1 MFGSAKMKRS
11 IAMLLTAVVA
21 LTNLPITP
29 VQASNESTP
38 KTARTPVTSESG
50 MTFDLSW
57 DENNSYVEGDSFN
70 YVTSSNTSTNATM
83 KVSYS
88 SKKVREEGYKAGDL
102 VVTVGGLSEAYRGGT
117 PTYAIG
123 ADKASDANKTRDWS
137 YTYNKKTDTFTFT
150 NNRDIQPNSVFSGY
164 FELVFSM
171 DARQCR
177 DLFEKDI
184 TATFMLPDESE
195 VTTEPIHFFVDTTVD
210 TYSVSIEAE
219 ELYSTHGFNVENP
232 QDYFWRKYPLDAS
245 ETLHSRGLK
254 SSEKYILTVPE
265 GARVYSPY
273 LICNEID
280 STHYQVG
287 LKSDS
292 YSKNDLVYI
301 LYPKDQFEDSDVT
314 VYLEGF
320 GTYHEG
326 LDGVGVEEEVS
337 LAKDDV
343 TIHLPLATDFDFKLP
358 TGVHR
363 VYKDDPYPYT
373 SSYGADIFGE
383 TMVTG
388 TTQTWGMHANI
399 VSYGVD
405 NPTSLQIIDDF
416 QYITLNDGTWRQ
428 LTSKDYQ
435 HTSVTIPSN
444 KDVTNV
450 NDLPLTPDKY
460 QIQVFAVQND
470 EVIRED
476 DSTLVYDALIDSQ
489 SHVVNLPE
497 GTTAVSIRIN
507 GLEEIVNYID
517 FDLKTEY
524 HVDNSEGNVNL
535 TSGRVKNTLVM
546 MYYDG
551 EGNWLDK
558 DEATEDKYEDDTNL
572 GLAQKDL
579 DIYGH
584 YQLRDSAEIT
594 FYGRDAFKSDF
605 TASTALNSFTPTERK
620 FTSELTLGGRFD
632 MDGEERFDKFSLYTI
647 LPDGLNIASG
657 VDTPE
662 EMWDVL
668 SLSGLGLDAETL
680 ANHATLE
687 LDKNYKDSGKTY
699 IALHFDF
706 TDVEGVSFNSGIS
719 AKLGVSVDMNWYKK
733 NGASFIVKSVCMI
746 DDDTPY
752 KEQGKRSDDGSY
764 ADSLWSDIDNDGVTD
779 ELLEYDSDYK
789 SILYADSSQFEMN
802 KWIESQY
809 TDGMVQLPDV
819 ADVGY
824 GDKYTYTT
832 RIINGANKTK
842 DIVVYDNLENGENS
856 EWHGTFKGVDVSDA
870 ESLGLKPTVYYSDNR
885 NAGDLESG
893 GWTTDMDAKD
903 VQSVAIKLEGE
914 LGAGKIL
921 DIKINMTAPKDKAL
935 KNKLTENN
943 YGAEFTMY
951 DLASGNETK
960 IDYLDSNF
968 VQGRLVAGFKDIT
981 VTKEDEVNG
990 AKLAGAEFELVNKAT
1005 QEVFGTATSNAKG
1018 YANFSRV
1025 PQDEVYILKETKA
1038 PQGYEK
1044 AEDVEVEVGMEN
1056 VKVTVEDPRVKGT
1069 IEINKQNA
1077 LDNTLKVKGAE
1088 YSVTN
1093 SKGVVVGKIVTDENG
1108 YGKLEGLDWDKYIV
1122 KETKSPEG
1130 YELDEKEYEVTIN
1143 RENVIEVQV
1152 VGINEAQVP
1161 TSVTLTK
1168 YEADINGEHLD
1179 SELSGA
1185 VFDLYK
1191 KIGEE
1196 YKIQG
1201 TYVTDMNGEIY
1212 VDELAFGD
1220 YQFREK
1226 RAPEGYKLDSTP
1238 IDFKITEKQ
1247 TDVTYKAYN
1256 TRKAGTIR
1264 LFKLDENGI
1273 PVAGGVY
1280 ALMNADKEVIDE
1292 YTTNQDGYVYIE
1304 NLEWGTYY
1312 IKETEAPNG
1321 YKLDETEYEVVVDAK
1336 HITIDVKSVDET
1348 KKGSVVLTKYNE
1360 IGKNT
1365 LVGAVFSLYKN
1376 DGTVVKEGLTT
1387 DTDGKVQV
1395 DGLEWGSYYFKETK
1409 APQGYGLSDEVV
1421 RFSVNAMTANAIQEL
1436 SMKDPLDSRVITV
1449 TKRIKAEDINFS
1461 NGNPSFVF
1469 CMTGTDIDSEEHE
1482 YNRIVTFTEDYV
1494 ANNTGEDGYVSQTV
1508 TFSGFKAGNYEV
1520 HEEETSRYEFESI
1533 TNVENGTIDG
1543 QAVDFDMVNNKD
1555 GCCTYTNRNYEA
1567 QYFSHTSGVSNVLK
1581 EQAVMTSITV
1591 IWNGEDTLDSGTKIN
1606 RDDLDVYA
1614 NYDDGSSLK
1623 VANDLYDLSI
1633 EEVPF
1638 VHGDYTVEVT
1648 YTDAKE
1654 TTCKGNFTFNVNYVI
1669 KPIDIEVVVPEDVYP
1684 GSFWICKDCF
1694 EYNLVFNDGSTEKL
1708 SADNVKIV
1716 FEDGKPTYRLPND
1729 TGTTINLDA
1738 TLVVLDSEYT
1748 EINYKGFDVQFEVQ
1762 VAKTILTTAFQTQEG
1777 VGNKIT
1783 ALYLTESYD
1792 ALVFGHDSINP
1803 SIDWE
1808 SSSLFKGF
1816 KEEVK
1821 SVYFAKSFGGSERL
1835 QNWFSGC
1842 TSLETVYSLPADV
1855 TNLNGTFNRCV
1866 KLKNVCDIPNN
1877 IVDLDNTF
1885 MDCKSLVTAPSLP
1898 DSVTGIG
1905 STFDGCTSLVNVEKM
1920 PTFIKYT
1927 PTGNVIRDEYNTFKD
1942 CTSLVTV
1949 PNLPGN
1955 SSYWIRWVNTFSGCT
1970 KFTGIESGT
1979 MPEGSWKLW
1988 HTFYKCTSLAKTPYL
2003 PSEVSS
2009 LKSAFEECRS
2019 LVTVTNIPKGVD
2031 DFSDAFKNCIS
2042 LKEIPPIEYSGSYLD
2057 LSGAFSGCNS
2067 MVELPVINTKAK
2079 LHGTG
2084 LYNTFKMTGLTSVDL
2099 TELPSGATDLYHT
2112 FESCSNLE
2120 SVTGLS
2126 TYTTSEYLTDTFA
2139 SCKKLVSVDGFPSTT
2154 KSMESTFYNCSLL
2167 SEIPQLPETLI
2178 FLKFAFFGTALSVT
2192 PEIPDSVTDMKGT
2205 FGSCENLTE
2214 VTNLPTSINSLQE
2227 TFIDCS
2233 KLVSCVD
2240 IPAGCE
2246 DMYKT
2251 FMRCTSL
2258 LSPPSIPSTVRD
2270 MYGTFGNCVN
2280 LQSTPE
2286 IPVGVEDLTRTFS
2299 ECNSLTDVGDLF
2311 DNIQEFSGNNGSV
2324 SILGIFDG
2332 CDELVVAPSRIPS
2345 GATNM
2350 EASFKSCQKLV
2361 QPPSVIP
2368 STVLNMTYT
2377 FMDCYMLQGDIQIDA
2392 SPSSYQRCFMQAGRT
2407 SNGITIYGAS
2417 SVLDELAETGE
2428 YVTVRQ

>member
-1 MFGSAKMKRS
+1 MFGSVKMKRS

-102 VVTVGGLSEAYRGGT
+102 VITVGGLSDAYRGGT

-123 ADKASDANKTRDWS
+123 ADKASDENKTRDWS

-210 TYSVSIEAE
+210 TYSVSITAE

-245 ETLHSRGLK
+245 KTLHSRGLK

-273 LICNEID
+273 LSCSEID

-287 LKSDS
+287 LSSGS

-301 LYPKDQFEDSDVT
+301 LYPKEQFEDSDVT

-320 GTYHEG
+320 GTYYEG

-337 LAKDDV
+337 LAKDDI
-343 TIHLPLATDFDFKLP
+343 TIHLPLATDFDFRLP

-388 TTQTWGMHANI
+388 TTQNWGMHANI
-399 VSYGVD
+399 VSYGAD

-450 NDLPLTPDKY
+450 NELPLTPDKY

-579 DIYGH
+579 DTYGH

-680 ANHATLE
+680 ANNATLE

-706 TDVEGVSFNSGIS
+706 TDVEGVSFNNGIS

-824 GDKYTYTT
+824 GDEYTYTT

-842 DIVVYDNLENGENS
+842 DIVIYDNLENGENS

-893 GWTTDMDAKD
+893 GWTTDMNAKD

-951 DLASGNETK
+951 DLASGDETK
-960 IDYLDSNF
+960 VDYLDSNF

-1044 AEDVEVEVGMEN
+1044 AEDVEIEVGMEN

-1130 YELDEKEYEVTIN
+1130 YELDEKEYEVVIN
-1143 RENVIEVQV
+1143 RENVTEVQV

-1212 VDELAFGD
+1212 VDELAFGE

-1238 IDFKITEKQ
+1238 IDFKITEKE

-1264 LFKLDENGI
+1264 LFKLDENGV

-1312 IKETEAPNG
+1312 IKETKAPNG

-1348 KKGSVVLTKYNE
+1348 KKGSVVLTKYDE

-1365 LVGAVFSLYKN
+1365 LEGAVFSLYKN

-1387 DTDGKVQV
+1387 DADGKVQV

-1436 SMKDPLDSRVITV
+1436 SMKDPVDSRVITV

-1469 CMTGTDIDSEEHE
+1469 CMTGTDIDGEKHE

-1533 TNVENGTIDG
+1533 TNVENGTING
-1543 QAVDFDMVNNKD
+1543 QAVDFDMVKNED

-1591 IWNGEDTLDSGTKIN
+1591 IWNGEDTLDSGTAIN

-1648 YTDAKE
+1648 YTDAKG
-1654 TTCKGNFTFNVNYVI
+1654 TTCKGDFTFNVNYVI

-1684 GSFWICKDCF
+1684 GGYAVCDEDFT
-1694 EYNLVFNDGSTEKL
+1694 YNIVYNDGSKASSDEAENFDIIISEFDWEERDPDFEFYRL
-1708 SADNVKIV
+1708 AN
-1716 FEDGKPTYRLPND
+1716 EDGEQVIPYEAYVNMASVD
-1729 TGTTINLDA
+1729 YEFTGNFTVNVVKTVASDALDTINNSKPLPDPLPDG
-1738 TLVVLDSEYT
+1738 TSLLVLQYCMA
-1748 EINYKGFDVQFEVQ
+1748 NH
-1762 VAKTILTTAFQTQEG
+1762 AF
-1777 VGNKIT
+1777 I
-1783 ALYLTESYD
+1783 TESGD
-1792 ALVFGHDSINP
+1792 LMLFGH
-1803 SIDWE
+1803 
-1808 SSSLFKGF
+1808 SSSND
-1816 KEEVK
+1816 
-1821 SVYFAKSFGGSERL
+1821 FAKSKLGESQFKSAKTLYFSKNFRASFLRQWFYNFNELTTIYSLPEGVTDMGSTFSGCTSLVNAPVIPEGVKNMSFTFNGCTSL
-1835 QNWFSGC
+1835 VNAPIIPEGVTDMESTFSGCTSLVNAPVIPEGVTDMGSTFSGCTSLVDAPNIPEGVTDMGSTFSGC
-1842 TSLETVYSLPADV
+1842 TSLEKAPVIPEGVKNMSY
-1855 TNLNGTFNRCV
+1855 TF
-1866 KLKNVCDIPNN
+1866 
-1877 IVDLDNTF
+1877 
-1885 MDCKSLVTAPSLP
+1885 S
-1898 DSVTGIG
+1898 
-1905 STFDGCTSLVNVEKM
+1905 GCTSLVNA
-1920 PTFIKYT
+1920 P
-1927 PTGNVIRDEYNTFKD
+1927 VIPEGVKD
-1942 CTSLVTV
+1942 MGS
-1949 PNLPGN
+1949 
-1955 SSYWIRWVNTFSGCT
+1955 TFSGCT
-1970 KFTGIESGT
+1970 SLEKAPVI
-1979 MPEGSWKLW
+1979 PEGVKNMSYTFSGCTSLVNAPVIPEGVKDMLSTFRGCTSLEKAPVIPEGVKNMSFTFNGCTSLVNAPIIPEGVTNMESTFSGCTSLVNAPIIPEGVTNMESTFSGCTSLVNAPVIPEGVTDMGSTFSGCTSLVNAPVIPEGVKDMSSTFRGCTSLEKAPVIPEGVKNMSYTFRGCTSLEKAPVIPEGVKNMSFTFNGCTSLANAPVIPEGVTNMSYTFSGCTSLVNAPIIPEGVTNMRY
-1988 HTFYKCTSLAKTPYL
+1988 TFYKCYDLDGEIEINAQSLNGYKNCFTYAGRDSSGVVLTGTSPYL
-2003 PSEVSS
+2003 EE
-2009 LKSAFEECRS
+2009 LSA
-2019 LVTVTNIPKGVD
+2019 T
-2031 DFSDAFKNCIS
+2031 
-2042 LKEIPPIEYSGSYLD
+2042 GS
-2057 LSGAFSGCNS
+2057 
-2067 MVELPVINTKAK
+2067 
-2079 LHGTG
+2079 
-2084 LYNTFKMTGLTSVDL
+2084 
-2099 TELPSGATDLYHT
+2099 
-2112 FESCSNLE
+2112 
-2120 SVTGLS
+2120 
-2126 TYTTSEYLTDTFA
+2126 
-2139 SCKKLVSVDGFPSTT
+2139 
-2154 KSMESTFYNCSLL
+2154 
-2167 SEIPQLPETLI
+2167 
-2178 FLKFAFFGTALSVT
+2178 
-2192 PEIPDSVTDMKGT
+2192 
-2205 FGSCENLTE
+2205 
-2214 VTNLPTSINSLQE
+2214 
-2227 TFIDCS
+2227 
-2233 KLVSCVD
+2233 
-2240 IPAGCE
+2240 
-2246 DMYKT
+2246 
-2251 FMRCTSL
+2251 
-2258 LSPPSIPSTVRD
+2258 
-2270 MYGTFGNCVN
+2270 
-2280 LQSTPE
+2280 
-2286 IPVGVEDLTRTFS
+2286 
-2299 ECNSLTDVGDLF
+2299 
-2311 DNIQEFSGNNGSV
+2311 
-2324 SILGIFDG
+2324 
-2332 CDELVVAPSRIPS
+2332 
-2345 GATNM
+2345 
-2350 EASFKSCQKLV
+2350 
-2361 QPPSVIP
+2361 
-2368 STVLNMTYT
+2368 
-2377 FMDCYMLQGDIQIDA
+2377 
-2392 SPSSYQRCFMQAGRT
+2392 
-2407 SNGITIYGAS
+2407 
-2417 SVLDELAETGE
+2417 
-2428 YVTVRQ
+2428 YVTVKDAA

>member
-11 IAMLLTAVVA
+11 IAMLLTAIIA

-123 ADKASDANKTRDWS
+123 ADKASDSNKTRDWS

-245 ETLHSRGLK
+245 KTSHSRGLK

-273 LICNEID
+273 LSCKEID

-287 LKSDS
+287 LSSDS
-292 YSKNDLVYI
+292 YNKNDLVYI
-301 LYPKDQFEDSDVT
+301 LYPKEQFEDTDVT

-320 GTYHEG
+320 GTYYEG

-388 TTQTWGMHANI
+388 TTQNWGMHANI
-399 VSYGVD
+399 VSYGAD

-444 KDVTNV
+444 QDVTNV
-450 NDLPLTPDKY
+450 NELPLTPDKY

-551 EGNWLDK
+551 EGNWLDE

-579 DIYGH
+579 DVYGH

-620 FTSELTLGGRFD
+620 FTSELTLGGKFD

-668 SLSGLGLDAETL
+668 SLSGLGLDAGTL

-789 SILYADSSQFEMN
+789 SVLYADSSQFEMN

-824 GDKYTYTT
+824 GDEYTYTT

-893 GWTTDMDAKD
+893 GWTTDMNAKD

-921 DIKINMTAPKDKAL
+921 DIKISMTAPKDKAL

-1044 AEDVEVEVGMEN
+1044 AEDVEIEVGMEN

-1130 YELDEKEYEVTIN
+1130 YELDEKEYEVIIN
-1143 RENVIEVQV
+1143 RENVTEVQV

-1196 YKIQG
+1196 YKLQG

-1348 KKGSVVLTKYNE
+1348 KKGSVVLTKYDE
-1360 IGKNT
+1360 IGKNA
-1365 LVGAVFSLYKN
+1365 LEGAVFSLYKN

-1409 APQGYGLSDEVV
+1409 APKGYGLSDEVV

-1469 CMTGTDIDSEEHE
+1469 CMTGTDIDSEKHE

-1543 QAVDFDMVNNKD
+1543 QAVDFDMVNNED

-1591 IWNGEDTLDSGTKIN
+1591 IWNGEDTLDSGTAIN

-1623 VANDLYDLSI
+1623 VANDLYALSI

-1648 YTDAKE
+1648 YTDAKG
-1654 TTCKGNFTFNVNYVI
+1654 TTCKGDFTFNVNYVI

-1684 GSFWICKDCF
+1684 GGYAVCDEDFT
-1694 EYNLVFNDGSTEKL
+1694 YNIVYNDGSKVSSDEAEGFDIIISEFDWEERDPDYEFYRL
-1708 SADNVKIV
+1708 AN
-1716 FEDGKPTYRLPND
+1716 EDGEQVIPYEAYVNMD
-1729 TGTTINLDA
+1729 SVDYEFTGNFTVNVVKTVSSVALDTINNSKPLPGE
-1738 TLVVLDSEYT
+1738 TSIVVLQYCMA
-1748 EINYKGFDVQFEVQ
+1748 NYVF
-1762 VAKTILTTAFQTQEG
+1762 
-1777 VGNKIT
+1777 
-1783 ALYLTESYD
+1783 LTESGD
-1792 ALVFGHDSINP
+1792 MLIFGHADARNSRWNTIG
-1803 SIDWE
+1803 ST
-1808 SSSLFKGF
+1808 FKNAR
-1816 KEEVK
+1816 
-1821 SVYFAKSFGGSERL
+1821 SVYFSKNSRITDIESWFYKFDKLTTVYSLPDSVVTLYMTFYGCKSLANVCKVPDSVTNMESTFNGCASLANAPVIPEGVTDLSYTFRGCTSLVDAPVIPEGVTSMQHTFSDCTSLVNAPVIPEGVKNMSYTFYNCSSLVNAPVIPEGVTDMSSTFCICTSLVDAPAIPEGVTDMSSTFNGCTSLVNAPAIPEGVTNMGST
-1835 QNWFSGC
+1835 FSGC
-1842 TSLETVYSLPADV
+1842 TSLVNAPVIPEGVMNMSY
-1855 TNLNGTFNRCV
+1855 TFNGCTSLANAPVIPEGV
-1866 KLKNVCDIPNN
+1866 KDMSY
-1877 IVDLDNTF
+1877 TF
-1885 MDCKSLVTAPSLP
+1885 QSCISLVDAPVIPEGVMDMSFTFYGCISLVDAP
-1898 DSVTGIG
+1898 VIPEGVTTMH
-1905 STFDGCTSLVNVEKM
+1905 STFHGCTSLVDAPVIPEGVTNMES
-1920 PTFIKYT
+1920 TFNGCASLANA
-1927 PTGNVIRDEYNTFKD
+1927 PVIPEGVTDMRSTFYY
-1942 CTSLVTV
+1942 CASLVDV
-1949 PNLPGN
+1949 PN
-1955 SSYWIRWVNTFSGCT
+1955 I
-1970 KFTGIESGT
+1970 
-1979 MPEGSWKLW
+1979 PEGVTDMSY
-1988 HTFYKCTSLAKTPYL
+1988 TF
-2003 PSEVSS
+2003 
-2009 LKSAFEECRS
+2009 
-2019 LVTVTNIPKGVD
+2019 GG
-2031 DFSDAFKNCIS
+2031 CIS
-2042 LKEIPPIEYSGSYLD
+2042 LVN
-2057 LSGAFSGCNS
+2057 A
-2067 MVELPVINTKAK
+2067 PVIPE
-2079 LHGTG
+2079 G
-2084 LYNTFKMTGLTSVDL
+2084 V
-2099 TELPSGATDLYHT
+2099 TDMY
-2112 FESCSNLE
+2112 
-2120 SVTGLS
+2120 
-2126 TYTTSEYLTDTFA
+2126 Y
-2139 SCKKLVSVDGFPSTT
+2139 
-2154 KSMESTFYNCSLL
+2154 TFYNCSSLVDTPN
-2167 SEIPQLPETLI
+2167 IPE
-2178 FLKFAFFGTALSVT
+2178 G
-2192 PEIPDSVTDMKGT
+2192 VTDMSYT
-2205 FGSCENLTE
+2205 FYCCE
-2214 VTNLPTSINSLQE
+2214 SL
-2227 TFIDCS
+2227 
-2233 KLVSCVD
+2233 VD
-2240 IPAGCE
+2240 
-2246 DMYKT
+2246 
-2251 FMRCTSL
+2251 
-2258 LSPPSIPSTVRD
+2258 
-2270 MYGTFGNCVN
+2270 
-2280 LQSTPE
+2280 
-2286 IPVGVEDLTRTFS
+2286 
-2299 ECNSLTDVGDLF
+2299 
-2311 DNIQEFSGNNGSV
+2311 
-2324 SILGIFDG
+2324 
-2332 CDELVVAPSRIPS
+2332 AP
-2345 GATNM
+2345 
-2350 EASFKSCQKLV
+2350 
-2361 QPPSVIP
+2361 VIP
-2368 STVLNMTYT
+2368 EGVISMKYT
-2377 FMDCYMLQGDIQIDA
+2377 FYKCYNLDGEMEINAQSLNAYRNCFEFAGQSSSGVVLTGT
-2392 SPSSYQRCFMQAGRT
+2392 SPY
-2407 SNGITIYGAS
+2407 
-2417 SVLDELAETGE
+2417 LDELAATGR
-2428 YVTVRQ
+2428 YVTVKDAA

>member
-11 IAMLLTAVVA
+11 IAMLLTAVIA

-245 ETLHSRGLK
+245 KTSHSRGLK

-273 LICNEID
+273 LSCREID

-287 LKSDS
+287 LSSGS
-292 YSKNDLVYI
+292 YSKNDMVYI
-301 LYPKDQFEDSDVT
+301 LYPKEQFEDSDVT

-320 GTYHEG
+320 GTYYEG

-337 LAKDDV
+337 LAKDDI
-343 TIHLPLATDFDFKLP
+343 TIHLPLATDFDFRLP

-388 TTQTWGMHANI
+388 TTQNWGMHANI
-399 VSYGVD
+399 VSYGAD

-450 NDLPLTPDKY
+450 NELPLTPDKY
-460 QIQVFAVQND
+460 QIQVFAVQNN

-546 MYYDG
+546 RYYDG
-551 EGNWLDK
+551 EGNWLDEN
-558 DEATEDKYEDDTNL
+558 EATEDKYEDDTNL

-579 DIYGH
+579 DTYGH

-668 SLSGLGLDAETL
+668 SLSGLGLDAGTL

-733 NGASFIVKSVCMI
+733 NGGSFIVKSVCMI

-824 GDKYTYTT
+824 GDEYTYTT

-842 DIVVYDNLENGENS
+842 DIVVYDNLENGANS

-870 ESLGLKPTVYYSDNR
+870 EYLGLKPTVYYSNNR

-893 GWTTDMDAKD
+893 GWTTDMNAKD

-951 DLASGNETK
+951 DLASGDETK
-960 IDYLDSNF
+960 VDYLDSNF

-1044 AEDVEVEVGMEN
+1044 AEDVEIEVGMEN

-1143 RENVIEVQV
+1143 RENVTEVQV

-1264 LFKLDENGI
+1264 LFKLDENGV

-1312 IKETEAPNG
+1312 IKETKAPNG

-1365 LVGAVFSLYKN
+1365 LEGAVFSLYKN

-1387 DTDGKVQV
+1387 DADGKVQV

-1533 TNVENGTIDG
+1533 TNVKNGTIDG
-1543 QAVDFDMVNNKD
+1543 ESVDFDMVNNED

-1591 IWNGEDTLDSGTKIN
+1591 IWNGEDTLDSGTAIN
-1606 RDDLDVYA
+1606 RDDLEVYA

-1648 YTDAKE
+1648 YTDAKGA
-1654 TTCKGNFTFNVNYVI
+1654 TCKGDFTFNVNYVI

-1684 GSFWICKDCF
+1684 GGYAVCKEDF
-1694 EYNLVFNDGSTEKL
+1694 TYNIVYNDGSKVSSDETENFDIIISEFDWEERDPDFEFYRL
-1708 SADNVKIV
+1708 AN
-1716 FEDGKPTYRLPND
+1716 EDGEQVIPYEAYVNMDSVDYEFTGNFTVNVVKTVASFALDPPKHSKPLPD
-1729 TGTTINLDA
+1729 GTS
-1738 TLVVLDSEYT
+1738 VDSYCEA
-1748 EINYKGFDVQFEVQ
+1748 NHVF
-1762 VAKTILTTAFQTQEG
+1762 
-1777 VGNKIT
+1777 
-1783 ALYLTESYD
+1783 LTESGD
-1792 ALVFGHDSINP
+1792 MLIFGHVDARNVNELI
-1803 SIDWE
+1803 
-1808 SSSLFKGF
+1808 
-1816 KEEVK
+1816 
-1821 SVYFAKSFGGSERL
+1821 L
-1835 QNWFSGC
+1835 QNPTFTSARTLYFSKNSRITDIESWFYRFRELTTVYSLPEGVTNMEATFRDCTSLVNVPVISKGVTNMEATFRDCTSLVNVPVISKGVTSMVSTFSGC
-1842 TSLETVYSLPADV
+1842 TSLVKAPVIPEGVKDMSKTFYGCTSLVNAPVIPEGV
-1855 TNLNGTFNRCV
+1855 TNMRSTFSGC
-1866 KLKNVCDIPNN
+1866 
-1877 IVDLDNTF
+1877 T
-1885 MDCKSLVTAPSLP
+1885 SLVKVPVIPEGVTDMSFTFYNCSSLVNAPVIPEGVSIM
-1898 DSVTGIG
+1898 S
-1905 STFDGCTSLVNVEKM
+1905 STFQGCTSLVKAPVIPEGVTNMRSTFSGCTSLVKVPVIPEGVTDMSFTFYNCSSLVNAPVIPEGVSIMSSTFQGCTSLVKAPVIPEGVTNMRSTFSGCTSLVKVPVIPEGVTDMSFTFYNCSSLVNAPVIPEGVSIMSSTFQGCTSLVKAPVIPEGVTNMRYTFRGCTSLVNV
-1920 PTFIKYT
+1920 P
-1927 PTGNVIRDEYNTFKD
+1927 VI
-1942 CTSLVTV
+1942 
-1949 PNLPGN
+1949 
-1955 SSYWIRWVNTFSGCT
+1955 
-1970 KFTGIESGT
+1970 
-1979 MPEGSWKLW
+1979 PEGVIDMFS
-1988 HTFYKCTSLAKTPYL
+1988 TFYKCTSLVNA
-2003 PSEVSS
+2003 
-2009 LKSAFEECRS
+2009 
-2019 LVTVTNIPKGVD
+2019 
-2031 DFSDAFKNCIS
+2031 
-2042 LKEIPPIEYSGSYLD
+2042 
-2057 LSGAFSGCNS
+2057 
-2067 MVELPVINTKAK
+2067 PVI
-2079 LHGTG
+2079 
-2084 LYNTFKMTGLTSVDL
+2084 
-2099 TELPSGATDLYHT
+2099 P
-2112 FESCSNLE
+2112 E
-2120 SVTGLS
+2120 SVTIM
-2126 TYTTSEYLTDTFA
+2126 SE
-2139 SCKKLVSVDGFPSTT
+2139 
-2154 KSMESTFYNCSLL
+2154 TFYGCTSLVKAPV
-2167 SEIPQLPETLI
+2167 IPE
-2178 FLKFAFFGTALSVT
+2178 G
-2192 PEIPDSVTDMKGT
+2192 VTDMESAFYKCYDLVG
-2205 FGSCENLTE
+2205 EIEINVQRLTAY
-2214 VTNLPTSINSLQE
+2214 L
-2227 TFIDCS
+2227 FYRDCFY
-2233 KLVSCVD
+2233 D
-2240 IPAGCE
+2240 
-2246 DMYKT
+2246 
-2251 FMRCTSL
+2251 
-2258 LSPPSIPSTVRD
+2258 
-2270 MYGTFGNCVN
+2270 
-2280 LQSTPE
+2280 
-2286 IPVGVEDLTRTFS
+2286 
-2299 ECNSLTDVGDLF
+2299 
-2311 DNIQEFSGNNGSV
+2311 
-2324 SILGIFDG
+2324 
-2332 CDELVVAPSRIPS
+2332 
-2345 GATNM
+2345 
-2350 EASFKSCQKLV
+2350 
-2361 QPPSVIP
+2361 
-2368 STVLNMTYT
+2368 
-2377 FMDCYMLQGDIQIDA
+2377 
-2392 SPSSYQRCFMQAGRT
+2392 AGRDSSGVVLTGT
-2407 SNGITIYGAS
+2407 SPY
-2417 SVLDELAETGE
+2417 LEELAETGR
-2428 YVTVRQ
+2428 YVTVKDAA

>member
-11 IAMLLTAVVA
+11 IAMLLTAVIA

-102 VVTVGGLSEAYRGGT
+102 VITVGGISDAYRGGT

-123 ADKASDANKTRDWS
+123 ADKASDENKTRDWS

-210 TYSVSIEAE
+210 TYSVSITAE
-219 ELYSTHGFNVENP
+219 ELYSTHGFDVENP

-245 ETLHSRGLK
+245 KTSHSRGLK

-265 GARVYSPY
+265 GARAYSPY
-273 LICNEID
+273 LSCKEID

-287 LKSDS
+287 LSSGS

-301 LYPKDQFEDSDVT
+301 LYPKEQFEDSDVT

-388 TTQTWGMHANI
+388 TTQNWGMHANI
-399 VSYGVD
+399 VSYGAD

-450 NDLPLTPDKY
+450 NELPLTPDKY

-551 EGNWLDK
+551 EGNWLDEN
-558 DEATEDKYEDDTNL
+558 EATEDKYEDDTNL

-579 DIYGH
+579 DTYGH

-668 SLSGLGLDAETL
+668 SLSGLGLDAGTL

-824 GDKYTYTT
+824 GDEYTYTT

-842 DIVVYDNLENGENS
+842 DIVIYDNLENGENS

-1005 QEVFGTATSNAKG
+1005 KEVFGTATSNAKG

-1044 AEDVEVEVGMEN
+1044 AEDVEVEVDMEN
-1056 VKVTVEDPRVKGT
+1056 VKVTVEDPRVKGI

-1130 YELDEKEYEVTIN
+1130 YELDEKEYEVVIN
-1143 RENVIEVQV
+1143 RENVTEVQV

-1185 VFDLYK
+1185 IFDLYK

-1238 IDFKITEKQ
+1238 IDFKITEKE

-1264 LFKLDENGI
+1264 LFKLDENGV

-1365 LVGAVFSLYKN
+1365 LKGAVFSLYKN

-1591 IWNGEDTLDSGTKIN
+1591 IWNGEDTLDSGTAIN
-1606 RDDLDVYA
+1606 RDELDVYA

-1623 VANDLYDLSI
+1623 VSSELYDLSI

-1648 YTDAKE
+1648 YTDAKG
-1654 TTCKGNFTFNVNYVI
+1654 TTCKGDFTFNVNYVI

-1684 GSFWICKDCF
+1684 GGFYICKDCF
-1694 EYNLVFNDGSTEKL
+1694 EYNLVFNDGSKAGID
-1708 SADNVKIV
+1708 S
-1716 FEDGKPTYRLPND
+1716 EDITLLFDKVNEAKTYELPNESSTTVSVSAFITID
-1729 TGTTINLDA
+1729 KYEQSDVVGT
-1738 TLVVLDSEYT
+1738 S
-1748 EINYKGFDVQFEVQ
+1748 FDVKLDVP
-1762 VAKTILTTAFQTQEG
+1762 VVKTIYDKQLVSRSNGTDAFMTG
-1777 VGNKIT
+1777 AFV
-1783 ALYLTESYD
+1783 TESYD
-1792 ALVFGHDSINP
+1792 ALIFGHEGISERNVVNDGRAIFSDDYYRIVKTVYF
-1803 SIDWE
+1803 S
-1808 SSSLFKGF
+1808 
-1816 KEEVK
+1816 K
-1821 SVYFAKSFGGSERL
+1821 SVGEIKSLKR
-1835 QNWFSGC
+1835 WFKSC
-1842 TSLETVYSLPADV
+1842 SSLETVYSLPNSV
-1855 TNLNGTFNRCV
+1855 TNMYETFLDCG
-1866 KLKNVCDIPNN
+1866 KLVNVCDLPNN
-1877 IVDLDNTF
+1877 SMDLTSTF
-1885 MDCKSLVTAPSLP
+1885 ENCRSLVEAPKLP
-1898 DSVTGIG
+1898 DTVQGNNAWVGAMQYHVILSK
-1905 STFDGCTSLVNVEKM
+1905 TFRNCVALKH
-1920 PTFIKYT
+1920 IK
-1927 PTGNVIRDEYNTFKD
+1927 
-1942 CTSLVTV
+1942 
-1949 PNLPGN
+1949 NLPTKLGTD
-1955 SSYWIRWVNTFSGCT
+1955 SRWLPVGLDKTFSGCSSLENAPDIPDFVEGLPFT
-1970 KFTGIESGT
+1970 FRDCISLTETPDFQENCISIEGAFYGCTNLVLVKDLPDDMENLADAFYGCKSLKDVGQVIDLRRGILDHAFFGSGLEIMPKFTGTVDSRFGMGLHYTFCETNITSVDGSFLPKNEENLVHTFDDCKKLREVKNLPDNIESMGNAFT
-1979 MPEGSWKLW
+1979 R
-1988 HTFYKCTSLAKTPYL
+1988 CTSLESIDKI
-2003 PSEVSS
+2003 PS
-2009 LKSAFEECRS
+2009 SA
-2019 LVTVTNIPKGVD
+2019 VD
-2031 DFSDAFKNCIS
+2031 MNGTF
-2042 LKEIPPIEYSGSYLD
+2042 L
-2057 LSGAFSGCNS
+2057 GCS
-2067 MVELPVINTKAK
+2067 R
-2079 LHGTG
+2079 
-2084 LYNTFKMTGLTSVDL
+2084 
-2099 TELPSGATDLYHT
+2099 
-2112 FESCSNLE
+2112 
-2120 SVTGLS
+2120 
-2126 TYTTSEYLTDTFA
+2126 
-2139 SCKKLVSVDGFPSTT
+2139 
-2154 KSMESTFYNCSLL
+2154 
-2167 SEIPQLPETLI
+2167 
-2178 FLKFAFFGTALSVT
+2178 LSVC
-2192 PEIPDSVTDMKGT
+2192 PEIPDSVLQMDDT
-2205 FGSCENLTE
+2205 FSGCRSLMSVQNIPSSIGSMD
-2214 VTNLPTSINSLQE
+2214 S
-2227 TFIDCS
+2227 TFEGCVN
-2233 KLVSCVD
+2233 LVSCPD
-2240 IPAGCE
+2240 IPS
-2246 DMYKT
+2246 T
-2251 FMRCTSL
+2251 CTSL
-2258 LSPPSIPSTVRD
+2258 KYTFEGCTNLLSVNIGEAGVKNLNST
-2270 MYGTFGNCVN
+2270 FKNCKSLVDA
-2280 LQSTPE
+2280 PE
-2286 IPVGVEDLTRTFS
+2286 IPEGVTIMTETFRGCTSLVSAPVIPEGVTNMVSTFYGCYDLDG
-2299 ECNSLTDVGDLF
+2299 EIEVNAQSL
-2311 DNIQEFSGNNGSV
+2311 NAYNYC
-2324 SILGIFDG
+2324 FDG
-2332 CDELVVAPSRIPS
+2332 
-2345 GATNM
+2345 
-2350 EASFKSCQKLV
+2350 
-2361 QPPSVIP
+2361 
-2368 STVLNMTYT
+2368 
-2377 FMDCYMLQGDIQIDA
+2377 
-2392 SPSSYQRCFMQAGRT
+2392 AGRDSSGIVLTGT
-2407 SNGITIYGAS
+2407 SPY
-2417 SVLDELAETGE
+2417 LEELAATGR
-2428 YVTVRQ
+2428 YVTVKQ